1 MDHAQASD
9 LTQSLIKGL
18 KDLDYVNK
26 MVQVSMDGPSV
37 NWSLLDN
44 LAIHQKEKNANGPDL
59 VNTESCGLRVV
70 HGSLGTASEKTDWN
84 LEA

>member
-26 MVQVSMDGPSV
+26 MVQVSMDGPSA
-37 NWSLLDN
+37 NWFLLDN
-44 LAIHQKEKNANGPDL
+44 LAIHQKEKNAN
-59 VNTESCGLRVV
+59 
-70 HGSLGTASEKTDWN
+70 
-84 LEA
+84 